1 MRVLHVNHKAGFQGG
16 VERIVYDT
24 AQSLADL
31 GWPQALLYESKDAD
45 STYCKLFAESGED
58 VGLIERFAPD
68 VILIHKCESIERIS
82 HLALSAR
89 TLRMVH
95 DHDIFCMR
103 RHKYFP
109 LNSRVCNLP
118 AGLACYRNLCFLQK
132 APPGSVFPITLG
144 SLSRQREIISINQ
157 QLDGFIVGSPWM
169 RDEMLMN
176 GFAAERVHIIPP
188 VPASLSEVSYSPVTE
203 SREILFVGQV
213 IRGKG
218 VDLLLKA
225 VAGLQGDWHLTVA
238 GEGNH
243 LHECKKL
250 ASRLGIAEKVNFAGW
265 VNHEQLDD
273 YYSRALFL
281 VVPSRWPEPFG
292 MVGIEAMARGR
303 GVVGFATGGIPYWL
317 TDRQT
322 GLLADEADI
331 NGLTECMQQLLD
343 NPAMAA
349 AMGKAA
355 LEQVGQR
362 FTHENYLNQMRQ
374 LLENSA

>member
-24 AQSLADL
+24 AQSLAAL
-31 GWPQALLYESKDAD
+31 GWPQALLYEVDQPDVS
-45 STYCKLFAESGED
+45 YCDLFDESGND
-58 VGLIERFAPD
+58 VELIERFAPD
-68 VILIHKCESIERIS
+68 VILIHKCESIERIAL
-82 HLALSAR
+82 LARSAR

-118 AGLACYRNLCFLQK
+118 AGFACYRNLCFVQK
-132 APPGSVFPITLG
+132 AAAGSVFPIRLG
-144 SLSRQREIISINQ
+144 SLSRQREIIRSNQ

-188 VPASLSEVSYSPVTE
+188 VPASLSEVRYSPVSE
-203 SREILFVGQV
+203 SREMLFVGQV

-225 VAGLQGDWHLTVA
+225 VAGLQGEWRLTVA
-238 GEGNH
+238 GEGSH
-243 LHECKKL
+243 LPACKAL
-250 ASRLGIAEKVNFAGW
+250 VEQLNIGDRVDFAGW
-265 VNHEQLDD
+265 VNHEQLDA
-273 YYSRALFL
+273 YYGRALFL

-303 GVVGFATGGIPYWL
+303 AVVGFATGGIPYWL
-317 TDRQT
+317 ADQQT
-322 GLLADEADI
+322 GLLAGDADI
-331 NGLTECMQQLLD
+331 NGLTQRMQQLLD
-343 NPAMAA
+343 TPGMAA
-349 AMGKAA
+349 TMGKAA
-355 LEQVGQR
+355 AEHVGQR

-374 LLENSA
+374 LLEKSA